1 MIALSGLFLFGIGL
15 FGGYQLAHL
24 PKWRILQ
31 KERAIRDYFEV
42 KPNDYTYVE
51 EGFDS
56 YILSLDNQE
65 YRIKFSKNYPIQVV
79 YAEVLGVETE

>member
-24 PKWRILQ
+24 PKWQTLQ

-51 EGFDS
+51 EGLDS

-65 YRIKFSKNYPIQVV
+65 YRIKFSKKHPIQVV
-79 YAEVLGVETE
+79 YAEALGVEPE